1 MSWILV
7 VSIILLVPVFKLG
20 VASVMVK
27 VLSMA
32 LAAAMTALGFLSV
45 LFLLRRNGD

>member
-20 VASVMVK
+20 VASAMVK

-32 LAAAMTALGFLSV
+32 FAATLTALGFLSV
-45 LFLLRRNGD
+45 LLLLRRKGD